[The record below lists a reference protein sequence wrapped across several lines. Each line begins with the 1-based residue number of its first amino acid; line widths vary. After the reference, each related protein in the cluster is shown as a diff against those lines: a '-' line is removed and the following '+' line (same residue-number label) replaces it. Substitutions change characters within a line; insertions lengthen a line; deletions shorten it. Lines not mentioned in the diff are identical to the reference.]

1 MKVSTRG
8 RYGLRALVDLA
19 VNAGEDPVSLVQVA
33 TRQNISLNYLE
44 QVFGTLRK
52 AGIVI
57 SIKGAGGG
65 YKLAKLATE
74 ITVKDVLE
82 ALEGEFA
89 IIDRVPNS
97 SQDGVQKVIEKLV
110 WNEMDRKVNQ
120 FLEKKTISMLAKE
133 YQAGLEQE
141 NCMYYI

>member
-110 WNEMDRKVNQ
+110 WNEIDRKVNQ

-133 YQAGLEQE
+133 YQAGLANE